1 MKKPKAVLFDL
12 DDTIID
18 RRLTLG
24 KYTLQL
30 AADYAYAL
38 TSLSAEQLGARIV
51 QQDAKGY
58 KPRDQFINDL
68 MRTIPWSAPVTCD
81 ELRSHWFQHYPISSV
96 VAEGAREVMEQL
108 ASEHLM
114 LGIVT
119 NGVTVIQHTKI
130 DWLGI
135 RSMMKTVIVSE
146 EAGLR
151 KPDRGIFA
159 IALREM
165 NVQPEEVWFVGD
177 HPVNDMIGAREAGLT
192 PVWLRGKHQWPE
204 DVTEPS
210 IQIDHWLELL
220 NLLRGEG

>member
-18 RRLTLG
+18 RRLSLE
-24 KYTLQL
+24 KYSLQL
-30 AADYAYAL
+30 AADFAYAL
-38 TSLSAEQLGARIV
+38 TSLHTEQLNARIV
-51 QQDAKGY
+51 QQDAQGY

-68 MRTIPWSAPVTCD
+68 MRAIPWSAPVTYD
-81 ELRSHWFQHYPISSV
+81 ELRSHWFQHYPMSSV
-96 VAEGAREVMEQL
+96 VAEGAREVMKQL
-108 ASEHLM
+108 AAEHLM

-119 NGVTVIQHTKI
+119 NGATVVQHTKI
-130 DWLGI
+130 DRLGI
-135 RSMMKTVIVSE
+135 RPMMKTVIVSE

-151 KPDRGIFA
+151 KPDPGIFA
-159 IALREM
+159 AALREM

-192 PVWLRGKHQWPE
+192 PVWLRGKHPWPE

-210 IQIDHWLELL
+210 IQIDRWQELL
-220 NLLRGEG
+220 ILLRGEG